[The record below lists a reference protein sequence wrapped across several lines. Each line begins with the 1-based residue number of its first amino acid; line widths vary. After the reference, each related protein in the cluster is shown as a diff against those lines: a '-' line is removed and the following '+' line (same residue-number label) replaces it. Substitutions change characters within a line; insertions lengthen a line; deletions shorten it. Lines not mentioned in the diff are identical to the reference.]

1 MENTYYNAKGQ
12 REEDPKEALEN
23 FEMLLEMEETKGT
36 WGFKGLKQIIKLLFK
51 GKQYDKLSE
60 KYKQLLGYMSV
71 VNRSDMEKAI
81 NNVLNLVSTDTSN
94 MKVLEKIYSIT
105 INTLK
110 NDTSNDR
117 LCFNTKIK
125 LGSLYCETGDL
136 KKLSDIIKELKKW
149 CHNEDG
155 TEDKKK
161 SSQLLDVYVL
171 EIQMYTVEY
180 DRKRLKELY
189 DKCMHI
195 LNGAVVLNPRN
206 TGIIRECG
214 GKMNMRDKSYKAAYG
229 DFFEAFKSYDEAG
242 NIKRIRCLKYLVLS
256 SMLMSKEGDI
266 EVNPFEANEV
276 KPYKNHS
283 DIEPMG
289 YLISHFQKSKLLDF
303 EKVLKKNKT
312 TIMEEEFIKDFIP
325 DLMKTFKSKVL
336 LQLIQPYTRINFNF
350 LANELNVETLDVED
364 LCVDLIL
371 DSRLEG
377 QIDQMNQR
385 LNLAQSKDISRYKST
400 SKWATKLGDIHTAL
414 FNKVN

>member
-36 WGFKGLKQIIKLLFK
+36 WGFKALKQIIKLLFK
-51 GKQYDKLSE
+51 EKQFDKLAD
-60 KYKQLLGYMSV
+60 KYKQLLGYMNV
-71 VNRSDMEKAI
+71 VNKSDIEKAI
-81 NNVLNLVSTDTSN
+81 NNLLALVGTDFSN
-94 MKVLEKIYSIT
+94 MKVLEKVYSIT

-117 LCFNTKIK
+117 LWFNTKIK
-125 LGSLYCETGDL
+125 LGTLYCETGDM
-136 KKLSDIIKELKKW
+136 KKLGEIIKELKKW
-149 CHNEDG
+149 CNNEDG

-214 GKMNMRDKSYKAAYG
+214 GKMNMRDNSYKAAYG

-242 NIKRIRCLKYLVLS
+242 NMKRIRCLKYLVLS
-256 SMLMSKEGDI
+256 SMLMSKEGEI

-283 DIEPMG
+283 DIEPMNH
-289 YLISHFQKSKLLDF
+289 LIGHFQKSRLLDF
-303 EKVLKKNKT
+303 EKVLKKNKK

-325 DLMKTFKSKVL
+325 DLFKTFKSKVL
-336 LQLIQPYTRINFNF
+336 LQIIQPYTRINFNF
-350 LANELNVETLDVED
+350 LANELNIETLDVEE

-371 DSRLEG
+371 DSRLVG

-385 LNLAQSKDISRYKST
+385 LNLAQTTDISRYKST

-414 FNKVN
+414 FNKIN